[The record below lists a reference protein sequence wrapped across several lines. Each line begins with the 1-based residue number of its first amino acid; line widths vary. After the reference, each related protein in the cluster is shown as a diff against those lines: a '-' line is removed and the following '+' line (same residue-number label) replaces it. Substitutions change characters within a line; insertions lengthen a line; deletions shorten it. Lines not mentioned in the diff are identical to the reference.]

1 MSVKACLHQLMRGL
15 KVRRVEHKVL
25 HMENAATV
33 QIRLLEESDPTSIAA
48 AFKNMGWNKPETQY
62 LRYLHEQIAGTR
74 TCFVAIV
81 DGQFAG
87 YVTLNWQ
94 PTYVGFIDLNI
105 PEIQDL
111 NVLTTYRKRGIA
123 SRLLDRA
130 EDEAARR
137 SGVVGIAVELHP
149 GYNAAQRLYAM
160 RGYIPDARGITY
172 RNRFVEEGASVV
184 LDDDLVMHFTKQLP
198 AANDGSLP

>member
-1 MSVKACLHQLMRGL
+1 
-15 KVRRVEHKVL
+15 
-25 HMENAATV
+25 MENGETI
-33 QIRLLEESDPTSIAA
+33 QIRLLEESDPPRITA
-48 AFKNMGWNKPETQY
+48 AFKLMGWNKPETQY
-62 LRYLHEQIAGTR
+62 RRYLYEQLAGTR

-87 YVTLNWQ
+87 YVTVNWR
-94 PTYVGFIDLNI
+94 PAYAGFADLNI

-111 NVLTTYRKRGIA
+111 NVLTTSRRKGIA

-130 EDEAARR
+130 EGEAARR
-137 SGVVGIAVELHP
+137 SGVVGIGVGLHP
-149 GYNAAQRLYAM
+149 GYNAAQRLYVK

-172 RNRFVEEGASVV
+172 RNRFIEEGASLV

-198 AANDGSLP
+198 VG